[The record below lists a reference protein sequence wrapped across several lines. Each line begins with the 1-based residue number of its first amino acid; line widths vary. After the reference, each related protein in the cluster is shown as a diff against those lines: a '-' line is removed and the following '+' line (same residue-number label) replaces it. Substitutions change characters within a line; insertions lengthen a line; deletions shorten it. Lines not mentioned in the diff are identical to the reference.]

1 MILLA
6 SFVTGLVALLTPCC
20 VSMLLPAYLGSVFK
34 HKSQILLMTL
44 VYALGIA
51 TVVTPAVLG
60 ASLIS
65 QLLFRYHEWIYYLG
79 GAMMVLAGFF
89 ALAEVKINFPK
100 PIGLLRH
107 NSIFLLGIFS
117 GLSSACCAPVLIGIV
132 SLGLVNPGWLPAVAA
147 GLMYSLGMVTPLL
160 LSGIFLNKTHLF
172 NREIWTRPVGP
183 FKLHSLIAGVLL
195 IISGLVVMS
204 LTISG
209 KLSMDRSKS
218 YAQYLQSIFLKLG
231 GEKNEI
237 R

>member
-1 MILLA
+1 MILILA
-6 SFVTGLVALLTPCC
+6 AFVTGLVALLTPCC

-65 QLLFRYHEWIYYLG
+65 QTLFRYHEWVYYLG
-79 GAMMVLAGFF
+79 GAMMVVAGFF

-100 PIGLLRH
+100 PVGLLKH

-117 GLSSACCAPVLIGIV
+117 GLSSACCAPVLIGLVSLGVVNPGWIPAIIAGLTY
-132 SLGLVNPGWLPAVAA
+132 SLGLV
-147 GLMYSLGMVTPLL
+147 TPLFL
-160 LSGIFLNKTHLF
+160 AGIFLNKTHIF
-172 NREIWTRPVGP
+172 DRELWTKPIGP

-195 IISGLVVMS
+195 IISGFIVMS

-231 GEKNEI
+231 GEKK
-237 R
+237 